1 MIKIRPLN
9 ESDEDDIAQILN
21 KTWNFDGENDELL
34 ESRMY
39 FLECMTNASYA
50 RVATVDGKVAGVLI
64 AANLQEEHRN
74 WNVIMRSVWLKI
86 KQFFIPQEEVV
97 QNWEDEEQIL
107 QTLEEKL
114 PKNYDAE
121 LNLFVVSPEFRG
133 YGIGSKLYRQF
144 EIYLKKQHLKSYFLH
159 TDTGCAYKFYEH
171 KGLKR
176 KAMKKSSCFYAI
188 KDHKPVTFFIYGNV

>member
-9 ESDEDDIAQILN
+9 ESDEGDIAQILN

-64 AANLQEEHRN
+64 AANLQKEHRN
-74 WNVIMRSVWLKI
+74 WNVIMRSIWLKI

-97 QNWEDEEQIL
+97 QNWEGEEQIL

-133 YGIGSKLYRQF
+133 YSTEVSTRRRGWQGS
-144 EIYLKKQHLKSYFLH
+144 
-159 TDTGCAYKFYEH
+159 
-171 KGLKR
+171 
-176 KAMKKSSCFYAI
+176 
-188 KDHKPVTFFIYGNV
+188 

>member
-9 ESDEDDIAQILN
+9 ESDEGDIAQILN

-74 WNVIMRSVWLKI
+74 WNVIMRSIWLKM
-86 KQFFIPQEEVV
+86 KQFFISQEEVA
-97 QNWEDEEQIL
+97 QNWEGEEQIY
-107 QTLEEKL
+107 KH
-114 PKNYDAE
+114 
-121 LNLFVVSPEFRG
+121 
-133 YGIGSKLYRQF
+133 
-144 EIYLKKQHLKSYFLH
+144 LKKNFPKIMTL
-159 TDTGCAYKFYEH
+159 
-171 KGLKR
+171 
-176 KAMKKSSCFYAI
+176 
-188 KDHKPVTFFIYGNV
+188 N

>member
-9 ESDEDDIAQILN
+9 ESDEGDIAQILN

-74 WNVIMRSVWLKI
+74 WNVIMRSIRLKI

-97 QNWEDEEQIL
+97 QNWEGEE
-107 QTLEEKL
+107 
-114 PKNYDAE
+114 
-121 LNLFVVSPEFRG
+121 
-133 YGIGSKLYRQF
+133 
-144 EIYLKKQHLKSYFLH
+144 
-159 TDTGCAYKFYEH
+159 
-171 KGLKR
+171 
-176 KAMKKSSCFYAI
+176 
-188 KDHKPVTFFIYGNV
+188 

>member
-64 AANLQEEHRN
+64 AANLQEEHHN
-74 WNVIMRSVWLKI
+74 WNVIMRSIWLKI
-86 KQFFIPQEEVV
+86 KQFLGRFSSSVCKICS
-97 QNWEDEEQIL
+97 
-107 QTLEEKL
+107 
-114 PKNYDAE
+114 
-121 LNLFVVSPEFRG
+121 SP
-133 YGIGSKLYRQF
+133 SQF
-144 EIYLKKQHLKSYFLH
+144 C
-159 TDTGCAYKFYEH
+159 TT
-171 KGLKR
+171 
-176 KAMKKSSCFYAI
+176 SS
-188 KDHKPVTFFIYGNV
+188 